1 METSAAQTVTHSTTT
16 DNLKRLV
23 ISVAKLKLSPE
34 EISDHASLFE
44 DCGIDST
51 SLIELVLSI
60 EEKCG
65 VTISEDELDMEV
77 FQDLSRLAN
86 FIDSRLAA
94 QA

>member
-1 METSAAQTVTHSTTT
+1 MEAGAVQTTQMATE
-16 DNLKRLV
+16 NLKRLV

-60 EEKCG
+60 EEKYG
-65 VTISEDELDMEV
+65 VAFTEDELEIEM
-77 FQDLSRLAN
+77 FQDLSKLAG
-86 FIDSRLAA
+86 FIDSKRAS